1 MKNNYKNE
9 VYNVKITNLEYGFSF
24 DIPSNFLEVGEE
36 SFKKLELKDNTLY
49 SFSIDDYTNFHV
61 ILMSL
66 KEDNI
71 DPLAFRLT
79 CLQSHYR
86 SQLILDYEELRK
98 NVTLLNKIRN
108 KVKLLK
114 EDNILEKDNYKRYLD
129 QFKDAINN
137 DLNTSLMLK
146 AMYDVLKTSISN
158 SEKIYLLKEFDKV
171 LSLDLF
177 KEDEI
182 DNLDEIKNYKSKVI
196 SDNKNEILNNDEETS
211 NFGQNGVKIYYAKK
225 QSRKSGKELGNDYP
239 GWSDYEPPED
249 NEDQEAYLK
258 RILDKKYGKRNWKR
272 GPKSDYNQIKKAIE
286 RGGHKAWNAKK

>member
-1 MKNNYKNE
+1 MRETVDYDSNKKNQEDFALWFTDSKFKNQEMKWDSPWGYGYPGWHIECSGIAIKNLGEYLDIHCGGVDNIFPHHTNEIAQSEAYLGHKWCNYFMHGEHLNLKNAKMSKSLG
-9 VYNVKITNLEYGFSF
+9 NVIT
-24 DIPSNFLEVGEE
+24 
-36 SFKKLELKDNTLY
+36 
-49 SFSIDDYTNFHV
+49 IDSV
-61 ILMSL
+61 
-66 KEDNI
+66 KEDNM

-79 CLQSHYR
+79 CLQRHYR

-146 AMYDVLKTSISN
+146 AMYDVLKSSISN

-182 DNLDEIKNYKSKVI
+182 DEQLIKYIEEKIEERNLAKKNKDYSLADKIREELKE
-196 SDNKNEILNNDEETS
+196 KNIVLKDTKEET
-211 NFGQNGVKIYYAKK
+211 
-225 QSRKSGKELGNDYP
+225 L
-239 GWSDYEPPED
+239 YEIV
-249 NEDQEAYLK
+249 
-258 RILDKKYGKRNWKR
+258 R
-272 GPKSDYNQIKKAIE
+272 
-286 RGGHKAWNAKK
+286 